1 MKVVVATSPGRFSG
15 NRYPCPF
22 PSRWTSLFQDY
33 PVFIFFPYE
42 LAYLSSL
49 LKRDLPNANVKMVDG
64 TWLRFTTEDYLRYLE
79 YEKPDYVVF
88 EADTVTYGET
98 LKVAKAIKAKLG
110 TKIIMTGQ
118 YPTVYPQK
126 VLEDGNDYA
135 CIGEYEET
143 VKDILLGLEP
153 SSIQGLYPNPHR
165 HILNID
171 SLPDPE
177 DDDIRRIDYSYSG
190 GCRWTRYR
198 SIEVHATR
206 GCPYTC
212 DFCVAGNVYYEKPNW
227 RARSPERIIGEIE
240 TLRSKYP
247 GIEGVFFNEETHI
260 VKKDWILKLCDAI
273 VASGNNDLHYE
284 AMANHLLL
292 NEEIL
297 VALKKAGYYR
307 LRIGIE
313 TIDDTTSRSI
323 GRKTKPE
330 RLENLLRLAKK
341 IGIEMYGTFII
352 GASGSSKEGDLATID
367 YGANLLSEGLISS
380 HQESIAVPH
389 PGTPF
394 YTKAVKEGW
403 LKSDDHENFNG
414 VLGSV
419 ISYPHYSGD
428 EIKESLQTL
437 AKRFEIAK
445 GQETVREV
453 KSIQMQKTALLTK
466 DRQAVK
472 EELKKLEDIFN
483 CGEHERTIEEAE
495 KILERFPQLLKPLYL
510 AASARKRLGM
520 GDESLEIFE
529 RIIATSLD
537 YDDALSFAGGAHYH
551 IADIYLSKGMKEEAM
566 EHVKKCMHLVPL
578 HEKAREVFWKLS
590 QDGIGPRKMNLQA
603 AVQFE

>member
-1 MKVVVATSPGRFSG
+1 MIATAPGRFSG

-64 TWLRFTTEDYLRYLE
+64 TWLRFTTDDYLRYLE

-118 YPTVYPQK
+118 YPTVYPEK
-126 VLEDGNDYA
+126 VLADGNDYA

-292 NEEIL
+292 DDEVLE
-297 VALKKAGYYR
+297 ALKRAGYYK

-313 TIDDTTSRSI
+313 TIDPATSKSI
-323 GRKTKPE
+323 GRKSKAD
-330 RLENLLRLAKK
+330 RIHHVLETAKK
-341 IGIEMYGTFII
+341 LGIEIYGTFII
-352 GASGSSKEGDLATID
+352 GASGSSKKGDLATVEFGKKLI
-367 YGANLLSEGLISS
+367 SEGLISS
-380 HQESIAVPH
+380 WQASIAVPH

-394 YTKAVKEGW
+394 YEKAVSENW
-403 LKSDDHENFNG
+403 LTTDNPEAFNG
-414 VLGSV
+414 TIGSV
-419 ISYPHYSGD
+419 VSYPGYSSE
-428 EIKESLQTL
+428 EIM
-437 AKRFEIAK
+437 
-445 GQETVREV
+445 ETVTVMSKTFEEARPSDSFCLARSKAGENTYLTEEQRREV
-453 KSIQMQKTALLTK
+453 
-466 DRQAVK
+466 R
-472 EELKKLEDIFN
+472 
-483 CGEHERTIEEAE
+483 
-495 KILERFPQLLKPLYL
+495 
-510 AASARKRLGM
+510 
-520 GDESLEIFE
+520 
-529 RIIATSLD
+529 
-537 YDDALSFAGGAHYH
+537 
-551 IADIYLSKGMKEEAM
+551 
-566 EHVKKCMHLVPL
+566 
-578 HEKAREVFWKLS
+578 
-590 QDGIGPRKMNLQA
+590 
-603 AVQFE
+603 